1 MNAHAQSSRHTQWFD
16 PPIEADIRAR
26 VEQVKTE
33 LAPHVVGRDRKG
45 SAPLRKHRFF
55 GSPVWLH

>member
-1 MNAHAQSSRHTQWFD
+1 MNAHAQSFRHAHWFD

-33 LAPHVVGRDRKG
+33 LAPHVVERDRKG
-45 SAPLRKHRFF
+45 SAPLRKHRFCA
-55 GSPVWLH
+55 SPVWQH